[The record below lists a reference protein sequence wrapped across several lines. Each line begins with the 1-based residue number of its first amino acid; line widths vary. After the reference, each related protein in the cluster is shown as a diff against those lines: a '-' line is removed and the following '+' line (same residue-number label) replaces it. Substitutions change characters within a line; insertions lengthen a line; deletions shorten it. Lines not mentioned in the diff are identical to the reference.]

1 MMIEDVSRE
10 TISRLELYKDLLIKW
25 QRRYNLISPK
35 SIDVL
40 WERHF
45 EDSLQLLRY
54 ISYEC
59 NTIVDLGSGAGLPGM
74 VLAIAATH
82 RPQVTLIESDTNKC
96 IFLENVSRETKVD
109 VKIINGR
116 IESAKNIRGDLI
128 VARGLASLSKLFEY
142 SEPLI
147 KKNAT
152 LLFLKGERFE
162 NEVQEAK
169 IKWNFDLEIFS
180 SLTDSTGRILK
191 IKNLQR
197 DSIND

>member
-1 MMIEDVSRE
+1 MIEDVSRE